1 MTTINRTSLSA
12 KSIVTD
18 TNVVLEIV
26 YVEPRPDVILDP
38 PMTPNKVF
46 GFYDQAL
53 DAVRLFVVDDSGLRV
68 LPVV

>member
-1 MTTINRTSLSA
+1 MAINRTSLTSQ
-12 KSIVTD
+12 SIVTD

-26 YVEPRPDVILDP
+26 YVAPVVGAVLDP

-68 LPVV
+68 LPVL